1 MEEKWK
7 RLKDNII
14 ESTMD
19 IVGAEER
26 MPTGKPWITREMV
39 EEMEE
44 QRKWKPLSTEKSK
57 AGI

>member
-1 MEEKWK
+1 M
-7 RLKDNII
+7 KDTII
-14 ESTMD
+14 ESATD
-19 IVGAEER
+19 IVGEEER
-26 MPTGKPWITREMV
+26 MPTRKPWITREMV